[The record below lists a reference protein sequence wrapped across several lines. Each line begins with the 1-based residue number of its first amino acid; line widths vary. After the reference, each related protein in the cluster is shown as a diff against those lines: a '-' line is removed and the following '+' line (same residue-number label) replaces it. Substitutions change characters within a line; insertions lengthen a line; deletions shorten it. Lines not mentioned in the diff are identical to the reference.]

1 MSTEAPAVY
10 ATVAMERGSS
20 RLRFAILAESHEIPE
35 WAVRSIQCLLQ
46 SGRAEAKCVISTGV
60 GELGRDGVSLLPRL
74 YRERWVEPRSRALR
88 PVAIATRWPELPVI
102 ALAAGSARASAL
114 AAIGEQGLDF
124 ILACGAALPADD
136 LLALPRLGVWVHVRG
151 QGAAPCFR
159 ELLQGET
166 TTRVALES
174 RTPRG
179 RRVLCEGRFS
189 TCQASWVNNI
199 DRACFGAA
207 DFAARACSM
216 IASATD
222 DAHAPNAPDAS
233 SAERGPRNRDLARL
247 FWRGARRVTAKL
259 WELGLHM
266 EIWNVGSSTQSL
278 EQVVRSSKVDP
289 DRVSWCKPHAPGH
302 FIADPFVYVDAGE
315 PRLIVEDYD
324 QIRGRICTV
333 LPSNGSPRV
342 ELGVDLDLPFHMS
355 YPCIFEEGGE
365 TYCVPEVYQSK
376 SASLYRR
383 RGGRWEL
390 VRPLIEG
397 APIVDPT
404 LFKRDGRYWLL
415 FTLQDDGAWGNQK
428 LYAYHAPALDA
439 PWTAHPHNP
448 VKCDIGSTRPAG
460 NVFELDGELYR
471 PSQDCSA
478 TYGGAV
484 VINHIAKL
492 TPSEFEERPVAR
504 IEPIAGSPYSAGF
517 HTLNATS
524 TGVVF
529 DGKKFAFDWL
539 AWRKNRGRFHEVF
552 L

>member
-1 MSTEAPAVY
+1 LSTEASAVY
-10 ATVAMERGSS
+10 ATVAMECGSP
-20 RLRFAILAESHEIPE
+20 RLRFAILAESNEIPE
-35 WAVRSIQCLLQ
+35 WTAVSIERLLQ
-46 SGRAEAKCVISTGV
+46 SGRAEATTVISA
-60 GELGRDGVSLLPRL
+60 ELGALGRGRMSLLPRL
-74 YRERWVEPRSRALR
+74 YRERWVERRSRALQ
-88 PVAIATRWPELPVI
+88 PVGIASRWPDLPVI
-102 ALAAGSARASAL
+102 QLGASGLAREAAL

-124 ILACGAALPADD
+124 ILACGAALPADE
-136 LLALPRLGVWVHVRG
+136 LLALSRLGVWVHALGRG
-151 QGAAPCFR
+151 GAPCFR
-159 ELLQGET
+159 ELVDGDT

-174 RTPRG
+174 WTPRG
-179 RRVLCEGRFS
+179 RRLLCEGRFS
-189 TCQASWVNNI
+189 TCKASWVNNI

-207 DFAARACSM
+207 DFAARACALVSSGDEDGR
-216 IASATD
+216 AAAT
-222 DAHAPNAPDAS
+222 PGAPDLA
-233 SAERGPRNRDLARL
+233 RPRNRDMARL
-247 FWRGARRVTAKL
+247 FWRGARRVAEKL
-259 WELGLHM
+259 WELGLHV

-289 DRVSWCKPHAPGH
+289 DGVSWCKPHAPGH
-302 FIADPFVYVDAGE
+302 FIADPFVYVEAGE

-324 QIRGRICTV
+324 QVRGRICTV
-333 LPSNGSPRV
+333 LPSNGSSRV
-342 ELGVDLDLPFHMS
+342 ELDVDLDLPFHMS
-355 YPCIFEEGGE
+355 YPCIFEEGGQ
-365 TYCVPEVYQSK
+365 TYCIPEVYQSK

-383 RGGRWEL
+383 NAGRWEL

-428 LYAYHAPALDA
+428 LYAYHAHALDA

-492 TPSEFEERPVAR
+492 TPTEFEERSVAR
-504 IEPIAGSPYSAGF
+504 IEPIAGSPYRAGF
-517 HTLNATS
+517 HTLNATA